1 MTVEIAFMLLLMAAA
16 LVAFV
21 RELFPIEVTAL
32 GVLAILV
39 ATGTID
45 AGQALAGFSSTAVIA
60 IGSLFVLSHA
70 LTRTGLLETIAD
82 WVGDRAHDRPW
93 QVVVWLLVA
102 VGLGSAMLNNTAVV
116 AIAIPLVMKLCR
128 RLDLSPSKLLMP
140 LSYASIL
147 GGTLT
152 LIGTSTNLLVDSLIQ
167 DAGQAPLGMFE
178 FSLLGAAMLIV
189 GLIYVVA
196 TSRRLLPGRV
206 APAGAL
212 TERYLGH
219 GFLTELVVEES
230 SQLIGTNLSEL
241 HINERYG
248 VTVLEVVRDAAE
260 THVDDVGSISFQ
272 HGDHLVVQG
281 GLEEIL
287 RLRREQRLA
296 LLPDVEPSDEQLS
309 EGGQLLVEAWIAP
322 GSRMIG
328 RTLRQLDFHHHYG
341 AFVLAVRR
349 IGETMK
355 TRLGD
360 VALRVADALLILVP
374 RDRIESLEDE
384 GDLKILTEHDV
395 HVRRR
400 PLWWMVLVVLPLV
413 VVAAALDWT
422 DIAATALVG
431 AVVLLLFRVV
441 SPQEAY
447 RSMNWP
453 VLFMIAA
460 FVPVG
465 HAFQVTGTADFLAR
479 GLLAASGWAPVPVAP
494 YLLLA
499 LLYLATSFLTQIA
512 SNNAS
517 AVVLA
522 PVALS
527 LGASLGVDP
536 RPFVVAVCFAASAAF
551 LTPMGYQTNLMVY
564 SAGGYRFS
572 DYARFGAPLSLL
584 TWLLATL
591 LIPVFWPF
599 SG

>member
-1 MTVEIAFMLLLMAAA
+1 MTTEIAFMLLLMTAA

-21 RELFPIEVTAL
+21 KEIFPIEVTAL

-39 ATGTID
+39 ATRTIAVRD
-45 AGQALAGFSSTAVIA
+45 ALTGFSSTAVIA

-70 LTRTGLLETIAD
+70 LTKTGLLETIAD
-82 WVGDRAHDRPW
+82 WVGDHAQNRPW

-102 VGLGSAMLNNTAVV
+102 VGLGSGFLNNTAVV

-140 LSYASIL
+140 ISFASIL

-167 DAGQAPLGMFE
+167 DAGQPPLGMFE
-178 FSLLGAAMLIV
+178 FSVLGSALLIV

-196 TSRRLLPGRV
+196 TSRRLLPARV
-206 APAGAL
+206 APTGAL
-212 TERYLGH
+212 TDRYLGH
-219 GFLTELVVEES
+219 GFLTELVIEDG
-230 SQLIGTNLSEL
+230 SQLIGTNPSEL
-241 HINERYG
+241 HIRERYG
-248 VTVLEVVRDAAE
+248 VTVLEVVRNPSE
-260 THVDDVGSISFQ
+260 THVDDVGTLSFRR
-272 HGDHLVVQG
+272 GDHLVVQG
-281 GLEEIL
+281 GLEDIL
-287 RLRREQRLA
+287 RLRRDLGLA
-296 LLPDVEPSDEQLS
+296 LLPDVEPGDERLA

-328 RTLRQLDFHHHYG
+328 RTLKQLDFHHHYG

-349 IGETMK
+349 IGETLR

-360 VALRVADALLILVP
+360 VALRVADALLILAP
-374 RDRIESLEDE
+374 RDRIEDLEVE
-384 GDLKILTEHDV
+384 GDVKVLTEHDV
-395 HVRRR
+395 HLRRR
-400 PLWWMVLVVLPLV
+400 PLWWLILIVLPLV
-413 VVAAALDWT
+413 IAIAALGWM
-422 DIAATALVG
+422 DIAGAALVG
-431 AVVLLLFRVV
+431 AVALLLARVIT
-441 SPQEAY
+441 PQEAY

-465 HAFQVTGTADFLAR
+465 HAFQVTGTADFLAQ
-479 GLLAASGWAPVPVAP
+479 GLLAASRWAPDRLAP

-499 LLYLATSFLTQIA
+499 LLYLATSILTQIA
-512 SNNAS
+512 SNNAA

-527 LGASLGVDP
+527 LGPSLGADP
-536 RPFVVAVCFAASAAF
+536 RPFVIAVCFAASAAF

-564 SAGGYRFS
+564 AAGGYRFS
-572 DYARFGAPLSLL
+572 DYARFGTPLSLL

-591 LIPVFWPF
+591 LIPVIWPF
-599 SG
+599 FG